1 MNTSPDV
8 FSSALQMLMALG
20 IVLGGLLGLFYL
32 LKRYLKRDA
41 GGSHGKLIRVIA
53 SQYVGIKKNIAM
65 VEVPGA
71 VLVVG
76 ISNDKISL
84 LTKIEDKEVLAGLR
98 QESSGAMP
106 SFSDQLQR
114 LSMRFRS
121 TGKGE

>member
-114 LSMRFRS
+114 LTMRFRS
-121 TGKGE
+121 AGKGE

>member
-8 FSSALQMLMALG
+8 ASSALQILMALG
-20 IVLGGLLGLFYL
+20 IVLGGLLGVFYM

-41 GGSHGKLIRVIA
+41 GGAGGKLIRVVA
-53 SQYVGIKKNIAM
+53 SQYVGIKKNIAL

-71 VLVVG
+71 MLVVG

-84 LTKIEDKEVLAGLR
+84 LTKIDDKEVLAGLR
-98 QESSGAMP
+98 QETSGVAP

-114 LSMRFRS
+114 FTTRFRS
-121 TGKGE
+121 VGKGK

>member
-8 FSSALQMLMALG
+8 FSSTLQMLMALG
-20 IVLGGLLGLFYL
+20 IVLGGLLGVFYL

-41 GGSHGKLIRVIA
+41 GGSPGKLIRVIT
-53 SQYVGIKKNIAM
+53 SQYVGIKKNIAL

-98 QESSGAMP
+98 QETSGAVP

-114 LSMRFRS
+114 LTMRFRS
-121 TGKGE
+121 AGKGE